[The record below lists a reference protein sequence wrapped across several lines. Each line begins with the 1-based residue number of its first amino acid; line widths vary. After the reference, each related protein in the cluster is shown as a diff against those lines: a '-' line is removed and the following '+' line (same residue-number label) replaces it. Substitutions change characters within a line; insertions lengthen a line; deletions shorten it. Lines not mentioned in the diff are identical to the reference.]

1 MMNVICLQGR
11 LVRDPELKQTNSGV
25 SVANFTIAVQR
36 NMKNQNGERE
46 SDFIDIVCWR
56 HTAEFVSNYIRKGN
70 LVCLNGSL
78 QTRSYEDK
86 NGNKRKAFEVVA
98 DNVHMAGDRAA
109 KSEEEP
115 ETEQQQFA
123 AHAQPTKNSGYV
135 EVETDDLPF

>member
-11 LVRDPELKQTNSGV
+11 LVRDPELKQTNAGV
-25 SVANFTIAVQR
+25 SVANFTVAVQR
-36 NMKNQNGERE
+36 NIKNQNGERE
-46 SDFIDIVCWR
+46 SDFIDVVCWR
-56 HTAEFVSNYIRKGN
+56 HTAEFVCKYMQKGN

-109 KSEEEP
+109 RNEDAEP
-115 ETEQQQFA
+115 EQQQMA
-123 AHAQPTKNSGYV
+123 PAQPSTNNGFV
-135 EVETDDLPF
+135 EVEDDELPF